1 MVCYL
6 YESITIILSSD
17 IQLKTLEI
25 YFHLLFLFTKIQ
37 VWFQNRRAKWR
48 KIDHTKKGPG
58 RPAHN
63 THPQSCSGKPISAEE
78 AIKREV
84 ARKERKIHRQLD
96 KQRKKLAAQGITVDI
111 KTLRDQLRKRKPS
124 EVSFILHIV
133 KIYFMKY
140 LKEHNKIQTCIF
152 ESKNRQ
158 KICY

>member
-6 YESITIILSSD
+6 YESITIILL
-17 IQLKTLEI
+17 QLKTLEI

-63 THPQSCSGKPISAEE
+63 THPPSCSGKPISAEE

-140 LKEHNKIQTCIF
+140 LKIQTCIF

>member
-1 MVCYL
+1 MYL
-6 YESITIILSSD
+6 
-17 IQLKTLEI
+17 QVRKTNDFV
-25 YFHLLFLFTKIQ
+25 YHLIFQ

-96 KQRKKLAAQGITVDI
+96 KQRKKLAAQGINIDI
-111 KTLRDQLRKRKPS
+111 KTLRNQLHKRKQT
-124 EVSFILHIV
+124 EVGE
-133 KIYFMKY
+133 K
-140 LKEHNKIQTCIF
+140 
-152 ESKNRQ
+152 
-158 KICY
+158 